1 MKKNYITPNTQY
13 MLMDME
19 SVMQVASLTGENLVE
34 TDNTQTIGANQLEA
48 REMEYP
54 AAYNVWDD

>member
-1 MKKNYITPNTQY
+1 MKKNYITPNAQY

-19 SVMQVASLTGENLVE
+19 SVMQVASLTGQNLVE
-34 TDNTQTIGANQLEA
+34 TDNTQTVGANKLEA

>member
-19 SVMQVASLTGENLVE
+19 SVMQVASLNGQNMVE
-34 TDNTQTIGANQLEA
+34 TDNTQTVGANELQA
-48 REMEYP
+48 REMTYP
-54 AAYNVWDD
+54 EAHNVWDD

>member
-1 MKKNYITPNTQY
+1 MKKNYITPNIQY

-19 SVMQVASLTGENLVE
+19 SVMQVASLTGQNMVE
-34 TDNTQTIGANQLEA
+34 TDNTQTVGANVLEA

>member
-19 SVMQVASLTGENLVE
+19 SVMQVASLTGQNLVE
-34 TDNTQTIGANQLEA
+34 TDNTQTVGANKLEA